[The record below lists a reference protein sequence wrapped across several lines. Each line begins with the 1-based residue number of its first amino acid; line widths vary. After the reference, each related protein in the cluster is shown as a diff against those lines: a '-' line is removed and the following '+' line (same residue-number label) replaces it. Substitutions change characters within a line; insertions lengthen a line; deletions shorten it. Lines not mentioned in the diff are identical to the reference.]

1 VTESVEISA
10 ASIKALEKAITAG
23 FKSAQT
29 AAKSGD
35 IKGLETALK
44 RAQSTLS
51 DTNIAFDA
59 ATTRTERLAT
69 KLEELRNNN
78 EDLADIQEAEN
89 KLMESRNTLLQ
100 VEFKQR
106 HAKLKQAEREVDLLK
121 KKLEIEGKLSDKDKE
136 TLISEQNRIK
146 ALKQWIKKEDEKLKK
161 LEEEDKLLKRLQ
173 KNQTALNETGKT
185 FAKTLVGT
193 NGHLNALAQN
203 MAAVEDPLDYIAGGF
218 KEITSEG
225 TLWMSAGTKLMEMT
239 LAYTKAVISFNK
251 EIEGSAAAF
260 AKATGAGR
268 QYDASIIEGSRDLLD
283 YGVTSEEL
291 RTSMQAL
298 YTDFSAFTTLNQQ
311 EHKTLRDTT
320 ALLGEIGVDAGTTA
334 KILDTATK
342 SLGMNVPQANQLM
355 LDIAAT
361 AQQLGRPA
369 SMVAQDFATASKKLA
384 FYGDRIGSVFTDLE
398 KQAKGTGLGIDELL
412 GVAAQFDTFEGAAK
426 SVGRLNAILG
436 GPYLNSID
444 MVNMNEAE
452 RVEALKRT
460 MEATGMQMD
469 QLGKYEQ
476 MSIADALG
484 TDVET
489 ARRMLGNV
497 TADMQLQAITQ
508 EELAATAKAAQ
519 SIGEKLKIAFQ
530 KLLVASKPLIDAFI
544 WMVGVLSSITGAI
557 GKVMNMGNGL
567 VGVIVMMTSAVAGA
581 VMVWHGFNV
590 AMATARAAAGAAA
603 ASEGTLG
610 AMIRATSAARSMSI
624 RTELAAL
631 AVKAKKLAM
640 DALVAVMEKLEI
652 NRGFQLNMYKKKSIL
667 YGLKLI
673 AVQIK
678 DNVVGWASVALDK
691 ARLIGR
697 GLVSAAQWAYAWAT
711 GAATTATMRENI
723 QGGIGAA
730 KDVARAAGRL
740 VLAAATGV
748 ASAAQWALNVAMSA
762 NPIGLVVIAIALL
775 VGGIILMVKGLMS
788 GSKWAKIAGVALMFI
803 LGPIGLIIGG
813 IVIAV
818 MVFKKFKKQI
828 LSVLKV
834 ALFPLIL
841 YVKMVVWY
849 FKLLW
854 KVTKIV
860 AKGVL
865 KVFKV
870 LAIALLATNPIGWLI
885 ISFMLVWKFAKK
897 FKTGLIKIFKVLAF
911 ALLMSNPIG
920 WMIVG
925 FMLVWKFAQKF
936 KDGLIKIFKVLAFAL
951 LVSNPIGWMIL
962 GFMLVWKFAQK
973 FKDGLIKIFKVLA
986 IALLASNPIGWMILG
1001 FIAVWKVA
1009 KKFGLGLSTIFKVLM
1024 IPFLPVIL
1032 AVKLLMFGFKL
1043 LWKVLKPIFKVLLF
1057 PFKVLGK
1064 IIGFVVGLI
1073 EKFWGLFNPKPE
1085 KAAKKVGF
1093 LGTAFKVLM
1102 MPIKIVWKILKGI
1115 FGFIGKVFGAIGG
1128 AIKKVGGAALKV
1140 AGAPFKLLGGA
1151 IKGIGKVAAA
1161 PFKLLGKGLKGVGK
1175 MAGKLKGA
1183 LGKGWKKVMK
1193 GPGNFFK
1200 GLTGK
1205 ATKAFG
1211 KLKGLA
1217 GSARA
1222 ALSKGWGKVKG
1233 LFGFGGKSSK
1243 AASAGAKAPAP
1254 EKKQLG
1260 GLIGGGLLKSGVA
1273 GFGKMM
1279 GGSPLMKIIAAM
1291 RAKMGGG
1298 GAATLMGEG
1307 GPELAQMPQGTRVS
1321 PANQTTGLTAAI
1333 KALTAKLD
1341 AIQPGGTPGEGG
1353 APGMP
1358 SQFVLK
1364 IGQEQFNA
1372 TVVKA
1377 LDSPEAKKKISPV
1390 AR

>member
-1 VTESVEISA
+1 
-10 ASIKALEKAITAG
+10 
-23 FKSAQT
+23 
-29 AAKSGD
+29 
-35 IKGLETALK
+35 
-44 RAQSTLS
+44 
-51 DTNIAFDA
+51 
-59 ATTRTERLAT
+59 
-69 KLEELRNNN
+69 
-78 EDLADIQEAEN
+78 
-89 KLMESRNTLLQ
+89 
-100 VEFKQR
+100 
-106 HAKLKQAEREVDLLK
+106 
-121 KKLEIEGKLSDKDKE
+121 
-136 TLISEQNRIK
+136 
-146 ALKQWIKKEDEKLKK
+146 
-161 LEEEDKLLKRLQ
+161 
-173 KNQTALNETGKT
+173 
-185 FAKTLVGT
+185 
-193 NGHLNALAQN
+193 
-203 MAAVEDPLDYIAGGF
+203 
-218 KEITSEG
+218 
-225 TLWMSAGTKLMEMT
+225 
-239 LAYTKAVISFNK
+239 
-251 EIEGSAAAF
+251 
-260 AKATGAGR
+260 
-268 QYDASIIEGSRDLLD
+268 
-283 YGVTSEEL
+283 
-291 RTSMQAL
+291 
-298 YTDFSAFTTLNQQ
+298 
-311 EHKTLRDTT
+311 
-320 ALLGEIGVDAGTTA
+320 
-334 KILDTATK
+334 
-342 SLGMNVPQANQLM
+342 
-355 LDIAAT
+355 
-361 AQQLGRPA
+361 
-369 SMVAQDFATASKKLA
+369 
-384 FYGDRIGSVFTDLE
+384 
-398 KQAKGTGLGIDELL
+398 
-412 GVAAQFDTFEGAAK
+412 
-426 SVGRLNAILG
+426 
-436 GPYLNSID
+436 
-444 MVNMNEAE
+444 
-452 RVEALKRT
+452 
-460 MEATGMQMD
+460 
-469 QLGKYEQ
+469 
-476 MSIADALG
+476 
-484 TDVET
+484 
-489 ARRMLGNV
+489 
-497 TADMQLQAITQ
+497 
-508 EELAATAKAAQ
+508 
-519 SIGEKLKIAFQ
+519 
-530 KLLVASKPLIDAFI
+530 
-544 WMVGVLSSITGAI
+544 
-557 GKVMNMGNGL
+557 
-567 VGVIVMMTSAVAGA
+567 
-581 VMVWHGFNV
+581 
-590 AMATARAAAGAAA
+590 
-603 ASEGTLG
+603 
-610 AMIRATSAARSMSI
+610 
-624 RTELAAL
+624 
-631 AVKAKKLAM
+631 
-640 DALVAVMEKLEI
+640 MEKLEI

-673 AVQIK
+673 AVKIK

-730 KDVARAAGRL
+730 KDVARAASRL

-775 VGGIILMVKGLMS
+775 VGGLILMVKGLMS
-788 GSKWAKIAGVALMFI
+788 GSKWAKLAGVALMFI
-803 LGPIGLIIGG
+803 LGPLGLIIGG

-870 LAIALLATNPIGWLI
+870 LAIALLAINPIGWLI

-951 LVSNPIGWMIL
+951 LVSNPIGWIIL
-962 GFMLVWKFAQK
+962 SFMLVWKFVQK
-973 FKDGLIKIFKVLA
+973 FKDGFIKIFKA
-986 IALLASNPIGWMILG
+986 IGKAIKLALL
-1001 FIAVWKVA
+1001 
-1009 KKFGLGLSTIFKVLM
+1009 
-1024 IPFLPVIL
+1024 IPLLPVIL
-1032 AVKLLMFGFKL
+1032 AVKLLIFGFKL
-1043 LWKVLKPIFKVLLF
+1043 LWKVLKPIFKVLLL

-1073 EKFWGLFNPKPE
+1073 EKFWSWFGSSAKPE
-1085 KAAKKVGF
+1085 KASKKVG
-1093 LGTAFKVLM
+1093 LVGSAFKSLTA
-1102 MPIKIVWKILKGI
+1102 PIKFVWKILKGI
-1115 FGFIGKVFGAIGG
+1115 FGFIGKVFGALLKPFKMIGG

-1161 PFKLLGKGLKGVGK
+1161 PFKLLGKGISGVGK

-1193 GPGNFFK
+1193 GPGNFLK
-1200 GLTGK
+1200 GLTGGAK
-1205 ATKAFG
+1205 KAFG

-1217 GSARA
+1217 GSAKA
-1222 ALSKGWGKVKG
+1222 SLSKGWGKVKG

-1279 GGSPLMKIIAAM
+1279 GASPLMKIIAAM
-1291 RAKMGGG
+1291 RAKMGGFG

-1321 PANQTTGLTAAI
+1321 RANQTTGLTAAI